1 MVCVILNAFEY
12 CLPTTFGQYIPHLTP
27 APVRIPTWP
36 GWKKAFPL
44 RSLPLP
50 DTPSTK
56 LVNITITRTFCCQII
71 CQKSGA
77 VSSPGPGNQIDIFYW
92 SPKSTKGQGIIT
104 WDPINNTR
112 NKKDLITWTTVPENA
127 EFSYLGFGKMCIRFW
142 TKIAI
147 TFLDS
152 NKLTV

>member
-77 VSSPGPGNQIDIFYW
+77 VSSPGPGNQIDIFIGH
-92 SPKSTKGQGIIT
+92 PKSTKGQGNVLRKTPVIT
-104 WDPINNTR
+104 RATKRISSHEQLCQKMLNFLIRGRLAVW
-112 NKKDLITWTTVPENA
+112 KDMDRP
-127 EFSYLGFGKMCIRFW
+127 
-142 TKIAI
+142 
-147 TFLDS
+147 
-152 NKLTV
+152 KLLSFF